1 MTPRHPLTVLR
12 AALALACSVSLALPA
27 AAHARSPQPEPT
39 PDPSEATDEL
49 SPQAQQ
55 HVVKAYQQYQN
66 QAYAVAEAELRR
78 AAFFAPQW
86 RPLHFNLG
94 VMAEAQGKL
103 GTAVREYKSFIPFAL
118 ADEAIVAEQRIVE
131 LDDRRRKIASGYKK
145 QIAVGASTLTFGAAA
160 TGAGVGLLVYGVT
173 KYPKSSASSG
183 MDTME
188 PDNSD
193 KRTKFIAAG
202 YLVGLV
208 GVLILVYSFV
218 PLSKAI
224 KAKRQLDGLAL
235 GKARLRLAGGGVN
248 LRF

>member
-12 AALALACSVSLALPA
+12 AALAIACSVSLALPA

-39 PDPSEATDEL
+39 PDPGEATDEL

-55 HVVKAYQQYQN
+55 HVVKAYQQYKN

-118 ADEAIVAEQRIVE
+118 ADEAIVAEQRIEE
-131 LDDRRRKIASGYKK
+131 LSERRSKIASGYKR
-145 QIAVGASTLTFGAAA
+145 QIAVGATTLTFGAAA
-160 TGAGVGLLVYGVT
+160 TGAGVGLLVYGFQ
-173 KYPKSSASSG
+173 KKSDSSG
-183 MDTME
+183 TTE
-188 PDNSD
+188 APPD
-193 KRTKFIAAG
+193 KFITAG
-202 YLVGLV
+202 YLIGLV
-208 GVLILVYSFV
+208 GVLVLVYSFV